1 LKRDVSLIETKD
13 ITAVILC
20 GGKGS
25 RFGRVEKPLAR
36 FTRAGITAAMVDHV
50 IATLPENLPRLIS
63 ANTCI
68 EDYGAR
74 GQVVGDA
81 DLNNAE
87 GPLLGVY
94 SAMHLVTSPW
104 VLVCP
109 GDMPLLPTNWHAPLM
124 EQATEA
130 DRPWV
135 LHDGSRLQPLL
146 CLIPT
151 GFAEDLYSYLEGGNR
166 SVHQWHSRVRA
177 KEVLV
182 SGADAAS
189 ELTNINTQ
197 RELERLSDLQP

>member
-1 LKRDVSLIETKD
+1 
-13 ITAVILC
+13 
-20 GGKGS
+20 
-25 RFGRVEKPLAR
+25 
-36 FTRAGITAAMVDHV
+36 MVDHV
-50 IATLPENLPRLIS
+50 LASLPENLPRLIS

-68 EDYGAR
+68 EDYVTR

-87 GPLLGVY
+87 GPLLGIY

-109 GDMPLLPTNWHAPLM
+109 GDMPLLPTNWYAPLL

-182 SGADAAS
+182 SGADADAARAF
-189 ELTNINTQ
+189 TNINTQ

>member
-1 LKRDVSLIETKD
+1 
-13 ITAVILC
+13 
-20 GGKGS
+20 
-25 RFGRVEKPLAR
+25 
-36 FTRAGITAAMVDHV
+36 MVDHV
-50 IATLPENLPRLIS
+50 LATLPKNLPRLIS

-74 GQVVGDA
+74 GQVVGDT

-104 VLVCP
+104 VLACP
-109 GDMPLLPTNWHAPLM
+109 GDMPLLPTNWYAPLL

-182 SGADAAS
+182 SAADTARAF
-189 ELTNINTQ
+189 TNINTQ

>member
-1 LKRDVSLIETKD
+1 MIETKD

-25 RFGRVEKPLAR
+25 RFGPVEKPLAR

-50 IATLPENLPRLIS
+50 LATLPKNLPRLIS

-74 GQVVGDA
+74 GQVVGDT

-104 VLVCP
+104 VLACP
-109 GDMPLLPTNWHAPLM
+109 GDMPLLPTNWYAPLL

-151 GFAEDLYSYLEGGNR
+151 GFAEDLRSYLEGGNR

-182 SGADAAS
+182 SAADTARAF
-189 ELTNINTQ
+189 TNINTQ

>member
-1 LKRDVSLIETKD
+1 MIETKD

-25 RFGRVEKPLAR
+25 RFGLVEKPLAL

-50 IATLPENLPRLIS
+50 LASLPENLPRLIS
-63 ANTCI
+63 ANTYI
-68 EDYGAR
+68 EDYGTR

-109 GDMPLLPTNWHAPLM
+109 GDMPLLPTNWYAPLM

-151 GFAEDLYSYLEGGNR
+151 GFAEDLRSYLEGGNR

-182 SGADAAS
+182 SGADAARAF
-189 ELTNINTQ
+189 TNINTQ

>member
-25 RFGRVEKPLAR
+25 RFGPVEKPLAR

-50 IATLPENLPRLIS
+50 LATLPKNLPRLIS

-74 GQVVGDA
+74 GQVVGDT

-104 VLVCP
+104 VLACP
-109 GDMPLLPTNWHAPLM
+109 GDMPLLPTNWYAPLL

-151 GFAEDLYSYLEGGNR
+151 GFAEDLRSYLEGGNR

-182 SGADAAS
+182 SAADTARAF
-189 ELTNINTQ
+189 TNINTQ